1 MGDTGFEPV
10 TLCVSRR
17 KSTLC
22 KSPKSDNCSRFVDLI
37 YSLNTSLSTNFDTS
51 KSYHLSTF
59 ESYIRKRNR
68 YKMKILMKLLLI
80 TALISCGKYEDILSD
95 NSIGENVSI
104 LVHPNQT
111 DANYSTSNKSHFI
124 VRNTKNH
131 LNKLMLFIG
140 GSFSSPDDYTFISE
154 HAASIGFDVISISY
168 PNDVPAASLASS
180 SDQFAFDNYRDE
192 VCFGNQISND
202 VEVDFLNSINTRTIK
217 LIQYL
222 ESIYPE
228 QNWNQY
234 LTPSNN
240 IDWKKI
246 VVAGHSQ
253 GAGHA
258 CYLGKKKLI
267 ERVIMFSGP
276 NDYST
281 HFNSPANWLSDDGLT
296 ELSKQYAL
304 LHIND
309 EIISYDFQVLNLKD
323 LGILTLSEEPLLVDN
338 LSSPYN
344 NKNALSLNILASS
357 NHNSTVGG
365 NAKLPNIWTYLLTSE

>member
-1 MGDTGFEPV
+1 MLAV
-10 TLCVSRR
+10 
-17 KSTLC
+17 
-22 KSPKSDNCSRFVDLI
+22 
-37 YSLNTSLSTNFDTS
+37 
-51 KSYHLSTF
+51 
-59 ESYIRKRNR
+59 IRKRNR
-68 YKMKILMKLLLI
+68 YKMKILIKLLLI
-80 TALISCGKYEDILSD
+80 TVLISCGKDEDILSD

-104 LVHPNQT
+104 LVHPSQT
-111 DANYSTSNKSHFI
+111 DANYSTTDKSHFI

-140 GSFSSPDDYTFISE
+140 GSFSSPDDYTLISE
-154 HAASIGFDVISISY
+154 HSASIGFDVVSISY
-168 PNDVPAASLASS
+168 PNNVPAASLASS
-180 SDQFAFDNYRDE
+180 SNQFAFGNYRDE
-192 VCFGNQISND
+192 ICFGNQVSND
-202 VEVDFLNSINTRTIK
+202 VEVDILNSINIRIIK

-222 ESIYPE
+222 GLTYPE

-240 IDWKKI
+240 INWKKI

-258 CYLGKKKLI
+258 CYLGKKRLV

-276 NDYST
+276 NDYRT
-281 HFNSPANWLSDDGLT
+281 NFNSPANWLSEDGST

-323 LGILTLSEEPLLVDN
+323 LGVLSLSEDPLLVDD

-344 NKNALSLNILASS
+344 NKNALSLNIPAFS

-365 NAKLPNIWTYLLTSE
+365 NKKLPNIWTYILTSE

>member
-1 MGDTGFEPV
+1 
-10 TLCVSRR
+10 
-17 KSTLC
+17 
-22 KSPKSDNCSRFVDLI
+22 
-37 YSLNTSLSTNFDTS
+37 
-51 KSYHLSTF
+51 
-59 ESYIRKRNR
+59 
-68 YKMKILMKLLLI
+68 MKKYLFIVLLI
-80 TALISCGKYEDILSD
+80 GVWSCEEKDEDILSD

-111 DANYSTSNKSHFI
+111 DANYSTTNKSHFI

-168 PNDVPAASLASS
+168 PNNVPAASLASS

-192 VCFGNQISND
+192 ICFGNQVSND
-202 VEVDFLNSINTRTIK
+202 VEVYFLNSINTRTIN

-222 ESIYPE
+222 ESTYPE

-258 CYLGKKKLI
+258 CYLGKKKLV

-344 NKNALSLNILASS
+344 NKNALSLNIPAFS

>member
-1 MGDTGFEPV
+1 MNLINTNKALQLTPYKLYCWLFAY
-10 TLCVSRR
+10 LR
-17 KSTLC
+17 KSSRTFLVSNYLATL
-22 KSPKSDNCSRFVDLI
+22 L
-37 YSLNTSLSTNFDTS
+37 LNQRN
-51 KSYHLSTF
+51 KSYTTTLAV
-59 ESYIRKRNR
+59 IRKRNR
-68 YKMKILMKLLLI
+68 YKMKILIKLLLV
-80 TALISCGKYEDILSD
+80 TVLISCGKDEDILLD

-104 LVHPNQT
+104 LVHPRQT
-111 DANYSTSNKSHFI
+111 DANYSTTDKSHFI

-140 GSFSSPDDYTFISE
+140 GSFSSPQDYTFISE
-154 HAASIGFDVISISY
+154 HSASIGFDVISISY
-168 PNDVPAASLASS
+168 PNNVPAASLASS
-180 SDQFAFDNYRDE
+180 SNQFAFDNYRDE
-192 VCFGNQISND
+192 ICFGNQVSND
-202 VEVDFLNSINTRTIK
+202 VEVDILNSINRRIIK

-222 ESIYPE
+222 ESTYPE

-234 LTPSNN
+234 LMPSNN
-240 IDWKKI
+240 IDWEKI

-258 CYLGKKKLI
+258 CYLGKKRLV

-281 HFNSPANWLSDDGLT
+281 HFNSPANWLSEDGLT

-323 LGILTLSEEPLLVDN
+323 LGVLSLSEDPLLVDD

-344 NKNALSLNILASS
+344 NKNALSLNIPAFS

-365 NAKLPNIWTYLLTSE
+365 NAKLPNIWTYILTSE

>member
-1 MGDTGFEPV
+1 MAV
-10 TLCVSRR
+10 
-17 KSTLC
+17 
-22 KSPKSDNCSRFVDLI
+22 
-37 YSLNTSLSTNFDTS
+37 
-51 KSYHLSTF
+51 
-59 ESYIRKRNR
+59 IRKRNR
-68 YKMKILMKLLLI
+68 YKMKILIKLLLI
-80 TALISCGKYEDILSD
+80 TALISCGKDEDILSD

-111 DANYSTSNKSHFI
+111 DANYSTTNKSHFI

-131 LNKLMLFIG
+131 LNKLLLFIG
-140 GSFSSPDDYTFISE
+140 GSFSSPYEYTFISE
-154 HAASIGFDVISISY
+154 YAASRGFDVISISY
-168 PNDVPAASLASS
+168 PNNVPAASLASS

-192 VCFGNQISND
+192 ICFGNQVSND
-202 VEVDFLNSINTRTIK
+202 VEVYFLNSINTRTIK

-222 ESIYPE
+222 ESTYPE

-246 VVAGHSQ
+246 VVVGHSQ

-258 CYLGKKKLI
+258 CYLGKKKLV

-344 NKNALSLNILASS
+344 NKNALSLNIPAFS